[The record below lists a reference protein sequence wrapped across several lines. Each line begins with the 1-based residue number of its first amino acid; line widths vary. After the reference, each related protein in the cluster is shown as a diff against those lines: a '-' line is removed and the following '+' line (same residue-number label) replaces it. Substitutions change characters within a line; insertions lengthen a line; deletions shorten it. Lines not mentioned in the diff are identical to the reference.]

1 MRIWA
6 SVGVLGL
13 GVILLGYAAAGAGR
27 NTAPPPQRG
36 DSQQGSRVVACTFS
50 NPGYAGFCTE
60 KATASKDTKPE
71 AACKPILD
79 CLNDARCVKTYC
91 GSTTIRSGWK
101 LESAKVEGNEQRRA
115 RPR

>member
-6 SVGVLGL
+6 GVGVLGL
-13 GVILLGYAAAGAGR
+13 GLILLGYAAAGAGR
-27 NTAPPPQRG
+27 NTALSPRRG
-36 DSQQGSRVVACTFS
+36 DSQRESQVVACAFS
-50 NPGYAGFCTE
+50 NPGYAGFCRE
-60 KATASKDTKPE
+60 KTTASKVSKPE

-91 GSTTIRSGWK
+91 DGTNIRSGWK
-101 LESAKVEGNEQRRA
+101 LESATVEGNEQRRA